1 MTSSVTL
8 PNLQQAILTAI
19 AAAKT
24 PVSSGELAKQLQVG
38 RSTIKRHIEVLLRED
53 RIIRYGTGRGTRYT
67 LSGQQTE
74 LVQPTSSVT
83 TDSGIAPHTTEAQA
97 LLNYLHSPLTSREI
111 TGYDRSFVEDYI
123 PNQTFLLSESLA
135 RALMEEG
142 KMAGQQPAGTYARKV
157 LEQLLIDLSWSSSQL
172 EGNRYSLL
180 ATEELFKS
188 GTEAGDMD
196 AVMLLN
202 HKQAIEFMVDAVPES
217 GLTGPV
223 ISNLHALLMHDL
235 LSEPEGLGAIRKKI
249 VNISGTTYTPLQT
262 PFLLQEMFDKIIEK
276 ARQIINPV
284 ESAFFLWVNL
294 AYLQPFE
301 DGNKRT
307 SRLAANIPLMLY
319 NSAPLSFL
327 DADATNYAYAMMGV
341 YEKRNVALAV
351 ELFEHL
357 YRRSIK
363 RYAVT
368 LQAMG
373 VPDPF
378 RLRHR
383 EDLNTAIRYIVTDR
397 ESIESALLA
406 ITIAAEDKE
415 QFRALLQ
422 DELRVL
428 NTHNC
433 ARYRLSMRMTEQ
445 WIKDGKPA

>member
-1 MTSSVTL
+1 
-8 PNLQQAILTAI
+8 
-19 AAAKT
+19 
-24 PVSSGELAKQLQVG
+24 
-38 RSTIKRHIEVLLRED
+38 
-53 RIIRYGTGRGTRYT
+53 
-67 LSGQQTE
+67 
-74 LVQPTSSVT
+74 
-83 TDSGIAPHTTEAQA
+83 
-97 LLNYLHSPLTSREI
+97 
-111 TGYDRSFVEDYI
+111 VEDYI

-341 YEKRNVALAV
+341 YEKCNVALAV

-406 ITIAAEDKE
+406 ITITAEDKE

>member
-97 LLNYLHSPLTSREI
+97 LLNYLHSPLTNREI

-135 RALMEEG
+135 RTLMEEG

-406 ITIAAEDKE
+406 ITIATEDKE